1 MKSKYILLLY
11 KQYCDSIGKEYD
23 YLNITKDNNFV
34 IWLYSLLKQTID
46 YSKYLSYLGVNLF
59 NKTAIEL
66 NKGKYDSFG
75 KESIMIVSPFAET
88 LGSQNSEIIVVD
100 NTPLVI
106 TEKSIFTPDY
116 DLFLTHNPLNNCN
129 INDLISLHNNGSN
142 ICIGV
147 YGTTSDKDRKEK
159 LKMLRNLSLELTN
172 GIQFYYDTDNDNYCG
187 CIKSERK
194 IKEKYLTR

>member
-1 MKSKYILLLY
+1 MQSKYILLLY
-11 KQYCDSIGKEYD
+11 KQYCDSIGKRYD

-75 KESIMIVSPFAET
+75 KESVMVVSPFAET
-88 LGSQNSEIIVVD
+88 LDCQNSEMIVIE
-100 NTPLVI
+100 NTPLII
-106 TEKSIFTPDY
+106 TEKSIFTLHC
-116 DLFLTHNPLNNCN
+116 DLFLTHNPVDNCN
-129 INDLISLHNNGSN
+129 INGLISLHNTGSN

-147 YGTTSDKDRKEK
+147 YGTTSDKDREVK
-159 LKMLRNLSLELTN
+159 LKKLRNFALESTN
-172 GIQFYYDTDNDNYCG
+172 GIQFYYDTDNDNYYG

-194 IKEKYLTR
+194 IKKKTLIR

>member
-34 IWLYSLLKQTID
+34 MWLYSISKETID
-46 YSKYLSYLGVNLF
+46 YSIYLSYLGVDLF

-75 KESIMIVSPFAET
+75 KESVMVVSPFAET
-88 LGSQNSEIIVVD
+88 LECQNSEMIVIE

-106 TEKSIFTPDY
+106 TEKSIFTTDC

-129 INDLISLHNNGSN
+129 INDLILLHNTGLN

-147 YGTTSDKDRKEK
+147 YGTTSDKDREEK
-159 LKMLRNLSLELTN
+159 LKMLRNLALESTN
-172 GIQFYYDTDNDNYCG
+172 GIQFYYDTDNNNYYA

-194 IKEKYLTR
+194 IKKKTLIR